1 MRTTRRIFLMTIST
15 SAAGVG
21 VGAFAQAMVDE
32 TSPQAA
38 STEGWCGAWAK
49 KG

>member
-1 MRTTRRIFLMTIST
+1 MRTTRRISLMTIST
-15 SAAGVG
+15 SAAGG
-21 VGAFAQAMVDE
+21 VGAFAQALVDE

-38 STEGWCGAWAK
+38 STEGWCSAWAR